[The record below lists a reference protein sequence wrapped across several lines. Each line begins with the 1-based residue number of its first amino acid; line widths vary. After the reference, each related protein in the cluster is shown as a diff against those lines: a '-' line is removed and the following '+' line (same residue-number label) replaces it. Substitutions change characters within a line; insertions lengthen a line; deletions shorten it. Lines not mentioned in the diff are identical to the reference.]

1 MGKRDAIEIF
11 ISKLCS
17 PPKWGRIGTG
27 EGLRILVLRNNDIG
41 DLILTT
47 PLFQALKVL
56 YPGASVEIGIG
67 DWNKGLLD
75 RNPYVDK
82 VVPFNAPWHNKVSC
96 KHSPNSPLGFIKSMI
111 YIFFSAEAR
120 ELGIQRYGLGIDVL
134 GSQEGGVLMHRCS
147 IPRRMGARGYG
158 GGHTACQTF
167 REFKIDQSVSMSVL
181 EYPSLLGMPPAKL
194 PSPKPQIFLSKDE
207 LKSGLQ
213 KWGGASKQKR
223 IVISTGAGFREKCW
237 PEESYSEV
245 VVGLASDKGNVLAF
259 VGSERDNRT
268 GEHLRRSSPSLL
280 NFAGKTSL
288 RETFA
293 LIYHADVVICNSTMF
308 MHVAAAFDIPNLV
321 LLGPWYESAKL
332 HMQQWG
338 HPNTII
344 IGREI
349 SEGKH
354 ELATPL
360 EVLQLARE
368 IPRRTVS

>member
-1 MGKRDAIEIF
+1 M
-11 ISKLCS
+11 
-17 PPKWGRIGTG
+17 
-27 EGLRILVLRNNDIG
+27 
-41 DLILTT
+41 
-47 PLFQALKVL
+47 
-56 YPGASVEIGIG
+56 
-67 DWNKGLLD
+67 
-75 RNPYVDK
+75 
-82 VVPFNAPWHNKVSC
+82 
-96 KHSPNSPLGFIKSMI
+96 
-111 YIFFSAEAR
+111 
-120 ELGIQRYGLGIDVL
+120 
-134 GSQEGGVLMHRCS
+134 
-147 IPRRMGARGYG
+147 
-158 GGHTACQTF
+158 
-167 REFKIDQSVSMSVL
+167 
-181 EYPSLLGMPPAKL
+181 
-194 PSPKPQIFLSKDE
+194 
-207 LKSGLQ
+207 
-213 KWGGASKQKR
+213 QKR

-268 GEHLRRSSPSLL
+268 GENLRRSSPSLL